1 MLKWLTSCH
10 LLLHAGMWTKVSDVT
25 ECTEHVRELL
35 QFLFNRPIYFVVH
48 CKEENQS
55 RNGYK
60 QEQHPAIRHWRC
72 TWSSKWI
79 VKEPVVPAVVWGHCP
94 HANVRHSSKGAHLA
108 STSLPFFC
116 TSQITTGRN
125 CRETIGTHHT
135 YCISSPINDKLC
147 SRREFIAGIVYWYQG
162 LGKKMLGGCHHI
174 NYTAM

>member
-10 LLLHAGMWTKVSDVT
+10 LLLHAGMWTKVTDVT

-94 HANVRHSSKGAHLA
+94 HANVRHSSKGAHFA

-125 CRETIGTHHT
+125 YWDSPYLLYFFT
-135 YCISSPINDKLC
+135 YKWQALLKKRIHSRHCILIPKAGEEDVGWMSSHKLHC
-147 SRREFIAGIVYWYQG
+147 NVI
-162 LGKKMLGGCHHI
+162 
-174 NYTAM
+174 T